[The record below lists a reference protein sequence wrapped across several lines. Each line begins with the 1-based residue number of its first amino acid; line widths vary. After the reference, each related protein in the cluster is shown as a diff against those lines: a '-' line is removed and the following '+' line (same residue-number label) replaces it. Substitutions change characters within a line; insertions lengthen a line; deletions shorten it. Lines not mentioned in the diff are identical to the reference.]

1 MREGHYFVTS
11 WIALRVRACG
21 PRFAEGSLLLTSR
34 ERVGVCVKE
43 SPAHREPFWASF
55 VFSKMRRDSTTC
67 VRARGPRF
75 AAGSL
80 SVATCRERADV

>member
-1 MREGHYFVTS
+1 MICGEYRGRRVREGHYFVTS

-43 SPAHREPFWASF
+43 SPGAVLGF
-55 VFSKMRRDSTTC
+55 VRVQQD
-67 VRARGPRF
+67 AQG
-75 AAGSL
+75 
-80 SVATCRERADV
+80 